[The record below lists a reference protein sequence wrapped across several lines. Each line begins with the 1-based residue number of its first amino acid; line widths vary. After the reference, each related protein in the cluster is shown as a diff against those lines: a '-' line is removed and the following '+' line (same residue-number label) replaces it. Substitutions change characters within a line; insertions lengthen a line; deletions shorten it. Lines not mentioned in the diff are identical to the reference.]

1 MLVRNR
7 GCGRER
13 LAFTLI
19 ELLVVIAIIALLVGI
34 LLPALAKARRSAQAA
49 ACLSNVR
56 QMGLIMTYYSN
67 EQKSW
72 YPLLP
77 MNAQAL
83 PHWTDPMV
91 SARYLD
97 KQYIFGGVAGLFSL
111 NQIGEGTTAFGYQ
124 GFDQGNGVRSY
135 MPDGRQNFPILKP
148 YLDGGYGVLVCP
160 ADKSDTYY
168 GPYNSSFSFGSASPL
183 ANRTPTQPG
192 KEEDIVSFNISYMY
206 IAGFKQDEG
215 VLVKPAPLWG
225 DETNGC
231 DISTRAWYS
240 VQNGTTAGEL
250 SANDAR
256 DGYYGKKDN
265 HGTDG
270 GHWVFTDG
278 HADLIKDNIVQTFFS
293 NPTNT
298 TNSQSVNLI
307 DGRRSQRLQA
317 FD

>member
-7 GCGRER
+7 GCGRQR

-34 LLPALAKARRSAQAA
+34 LLPALAKARKSAQAA

-77 MNAQAL
+77 FNAAAQTAWNN
-83 PHWTDPMV
+83 PNP
-91 SARYLD
+91 AQRFLD
-97 KQYIFGGVAGLFSL
+97 KQYIFGGVAGMFSL
-111 NQIGEGTTAFGYQ
+111 NQVGEGTTAAGYQ
-124 GFDQGNGVRSY
+124 GFDQGNGLRSY
-135 MPDGRQNFPILKP
+135 MPDGRQTNPILKP

-160 ADKSDTYY
+160 GDKSDTYY
-168 GPYNSSFSFGSASPL
+168 GPYNFSFNFGSATPL
-183 ANRTPTQPG
+183 ANRTPTQAG
-192 KEEDIVSFNISYMY
+192 KEEDIVSYNISYMY

-231 DISTRAWYS
+231 DVSTRAWYYPP
-240 VQNGTTAGEL
+240 TTQGERD
-250 SANDAR
+250 ANDSR
-256 DGYYGKKDN
+256 QGYYGKRDN
-265 HGTDG
+265 HGADG

-278 HADLIKDNIVQTFFS
+278 HADLVKDNIVQTFFS
-293 NPTNT
+293 SPTTT

-307 DGRRSQRLQA
+307 DGTRSNRLQSL
-317 FD
+317 D